1 MKQYR
6 DVRVHFLREGKPST
20 SDDLLL
26 VRKIGEN
33 TVRVQYTE
41 NFGNSKVSEYI
52 ILNYNQYLHYMYR
65 LLNLLTLDDD
75 PFQSVQFMI
84 PSYPSILFNVSH
96 IQAKMN
102 TILEWLGNTCTNWPR
117 IANRRPVITIPS
129 PLPESES
136 SATSDSESTVADG
149 EEGDGEDRDSV

>member
-6 DVRVHFLREGKPST
+6 EIKVHFLREGQPST
-20 SDDLLL
+20 SDDLLV

-102 TILEWLGNTCTNWPR
+102 TIFEWLGNTCTNWPR
-117 IANRRPVITIPS
+117 IAKSRPVITIPS

-136 SATSDSESTVADG
+136 SETSEA
-149 EEGDGEDRDSV
+149 EEEDRDSA